1 MSFQVTVILH
11 GVPAG
16 FKSFGKVDGQDKE
29 YVQTFYNSNDWDE
42 PEFLKVE
49 RVANKMF
56 YTFIKCNNVN
66 AYDGRSG
73 SYLGITLRMNLYY
86 ADIQNIYS
94 ILKGVYKKLCIGT
107 LVSDDGKQIKYLVS
121 DFKDVGGK
129 LEEYNK
135 RIIDTISTFTS
146 GSDLQAIDQVCNGK
160 GTKCVNLM
168 DCTESVAK
176 RILVISNSL
185 KVSTYY
191 ASDANTRL
199 QSEYAYK
206 LNQVKEQY
214 SQELQKAEG
223 RHNERIAEL
232 ERQLE
237 QKGIELQGCNKRLKA
252 ENSQLQ
258 KELADTKRKM
268 QEKINSAAAKLNQVM
283 VERQRIVVALGDI
296 FKKPEAPLPIESTAI
311 PKTNNIPNEKKNS
324 PTNKFALRRVV
335 LLLVII
341 LLLIVTIALMW
352 RQSTQLRQN
361 LTSVNTRLDSLA
373 TVFQGSQD
381 QEQPLSCLNI
391 NPNDFIID
399 LTDNTEPIKKGVNIE
414 VSIKP
419 RKADYLLSEILN
431 NSDWNTNDQNAEIKN
446 KGKGKA
452 ILNVNKNFAKK
463 YLTITCNVNGKNF
476 KQRKVEVK

>member
-16 FKSFGKVDGQDKE
+16 YKSFGKIDGQDKD

-107 LVSDDGKQIKYLVS
+107 LVSDDGKRIQYIVS

-146 GSDLQAIDQVCNGK
+146 GSDLQTIGQVCNGK
-160 GTKCVNLM
+160 GTRCVNLM

-176 RILVISNSL
+176 EALAGSTSL

-191 ASDANTRL
+191 ASAADKRL
-199 QSEYAYK
+199 RSEYDYK
-206 LNQVKEQY
+206 LSQAQQQYTHDMQKTESQYNEQ
-214 SQELQKAEG
+214 
-223 RHNERIAEL
+223 IAEL
-232 ERQLE
+232 KRQLW
-237 QKGIELQGCNKRLKA
+237 QKESELQGGTKDLKDEVGRLK
-252 ENSQLQ
+252 
-258 KELADTKRKM
+258 KELKVAKDSMQKDIDSEKAKLS
-268 QEKINSAAAKLNQVM
+268 QEKAEKQRILESLSGIINSSEYNKPDSEGMNAKQIGTRNSSN
-283 VERQRIVVALGDI
+283 RKIALGR
-296 FKKPEAPLPIESTAI
+296 L
-311 PKTNNIPNEKKNS
+311 
-324 PTNKFALRRVV
+324 V

-341 LLLIVTIALMW
+341 LLLIVTNVLMW
-352 RQSTQLRQN
+352 WQSSQLGQN
-361 LTSVNTRLDSLA
+361 LSTVNTRLDSLVA
-373 TVFQGSQD
+373 SIQGKQASEQQD
-381 QEQPLSCLNI
+381 FVSSF
-391 NPNDFIID
+391 NPDDWRID
-399 LTDNTEPIKKGVNIE
+399 IRKYEGSLKKGQKYNVAIVPKGNNESKDAVPKGDWKSDPRVQLTNNNI
-414 VSIKP
+414 
-419 RKADYLLSEILN
+419 
-431 NSDWNTNDQNAEIKN
+431 
-446 KGKGKA
+446 GKA
-452 ILNVNKNFAKK
+452 TLSVDEDFEGTTLRIEYV
-463 YLTITCNVNGKNF
+463 VNGK
-476 KQRKVEVK
+476 KVHRDVKVEQ

>member
-94 ILKGVYKKLCIGT
+94 ILNGVYKKLCVGT
-107 LVSDDGKQIKYLVS
+107 LVSDDGKRIKYLVS

-135 RIIDTISTFTS
+135 KIIDTIATYTS

-168 DCTESVAK
+168 ECTESVAK
-176 RILVISNSL
+176 GVLTSSNSL

-191 ASDANTRL
+191 ASDANKRL

-214 SQELQKAEG
+214 SQELQKVEG

-268 QEKINSAAAKLNQVM
+268 QEKINSATAKLNQVM
-283 VERQRIVVALGDI
+283 AERQRIVVALGDI
-296 FKKPEAPLPIESTAI
+296 FKKPGVPLPIESTAL

-335 LLLVII
+335 LLLVIV
-341 LLLIVTIALMW
+341 LLLIATNALMW
-352 RQSTQLRQN
+352 WQSSQLGQN
-361 LTSVNTRLDSLA
+361 LSTVNTRLNSLVA
-373 TVFQGSQD
+373 SIQEKQAP
-381 QEQPLSCLNI
+381 EQPVDNLNF
-391 NPNDFIID
+391 NPDDWNID
-399 LTDNTEPIKKGVNIE
+399 IRHYEGSLKKGRKYDVA
-414 VSIKP
+414 IKP
-419 RKADYLLSEILN
+419 SK
-431 NSDWNTNDQNAEIKN
+431 KN
-446 KGKGKA
+446 KSPKGAVPKGDWKSDPSVHLKDNKNGKATLSVDEDFEGTKLTIEYVVKGKKVHRDDV
-452 ILNVNKNFAKK
+452 NVE
-463 YLTITCNVNGKNF
+463 
-476 KQRKVEVK
+476 Q